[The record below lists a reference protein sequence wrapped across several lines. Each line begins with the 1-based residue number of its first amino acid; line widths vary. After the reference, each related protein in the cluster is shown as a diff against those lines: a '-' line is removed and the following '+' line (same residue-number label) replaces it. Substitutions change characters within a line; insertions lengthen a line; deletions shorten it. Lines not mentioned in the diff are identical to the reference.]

1 MSMTQAAQRPMVFI
15 ATPCFGGLVSQH
27 YMQSILGL
35 MQFAGQAGFD
45 AALALLGHDSLITR
59 SRNTL
64 VSQFLQTPQA
74 THLLFIDADI
84 SFAAE
89 QVFHMLSFDQDFV
102 AGVYPLK
109 VIDWSHAAIRR
120 AASRAESF
128 QAAPLL
134 YVGTL
139 CPGAE
144 RAREGRFATAIYCG
158 GGFMLLKRRVIERMI
173 AAYPQTRYAGAHAYS
188 NATGGANYALFDC
201 MIDKETNAY
210 VSEDFGFC
218 QRWRDIGGKI
228 WLDTEGKLTHVG
240 SYNFQGDPGP
250 RFLTAG
256 AVEERRGVLERI
268 DAG

>member
-1 MSMTQAAQRPMVFI
+1 MVFI

-35 MQFAGQAGFD
+35 MQFAGPAGFD

-64 VSQFLQTPQA
+64 VAQFMNTPAA

-84 SFAAE
+84 SFDAE
-89 QVFHMLSFDQDFV
+89 QVFHMLNFDQDFV
-102 AGVYPLK
+102 AGIYPLK
-109 VIDWSHAAIRR
+109 VIDWSRAAIKR
-120 AASRAESF
+120 AAMTEETF
-128 QAAPLL
+128 QSAPLL

-139 CPGAE
+139 CGSDRLE
-144 RAREGRFATAIYCG
+144 RKGRFATGVYCG

-173 AAYPQTRYAGAHAYS
+173 AAYPETRYNNVHAYS
-188 NATGGANYALFDC
+188 NAVKGTANYALFDC
-201 MIDKETNAY
+201 MIDKDTNAY

-218 QRWRDIGGKI
+218 QKWRDIGGKI

-240 SYNFQGDPGP
+240 AYNFQGDPQT
-250 RFLTAG
+250 RYLTASSPVREQSE
-256 AVEERRGVLERI
+256 AVC
-268 DAG
+268 